1 MTAPSFL
8 IDRLSL
14 PLAVLALGLLI
25 AGCGSGNG
33 GSDNDQVTIRSSSLS
48 KKEFIEKADA
58 ICRARVS
65 EAHEG
70 FEAFVERKKVATAS
84 PAEQAVLANEAVDTI
99 IRPPLEKQISEI
111 RDIGAPVGDED
122 QIAAILTAI
131 QKALDEG
138 QTNPTGVIGGSSF
151 ARPSAMARKYGF
163 AVCGSV

>member
-1 MTAPSFL
+1 M
-8 IDRLSL
+8 
-14 PLAVLALGLLI
+14 LGLLI
-25 AGCGSGNG
+25 AGCGSADSG
-33 GSDNDQVTIRSSSLS
+33 GDNDQVTIESGSLS

-65 EAHEG
+65 EAHEE

-84 PAEQAVLANEAVDTI
+84 SAEQAVLATEAIDTI

-122 QIAAILTAI
+122 QVAGILTAI

-138 QTNPTGVIGGSSF
+138 QTDPTGIIGGSSF
-151 ARPSAMARKYGF
+151 ARSSTLAQKYGF